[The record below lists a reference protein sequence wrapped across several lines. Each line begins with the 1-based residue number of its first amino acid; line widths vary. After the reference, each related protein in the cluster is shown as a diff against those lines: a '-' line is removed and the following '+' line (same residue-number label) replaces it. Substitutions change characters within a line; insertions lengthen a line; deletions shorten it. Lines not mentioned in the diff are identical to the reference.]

1 MRPAEQPTLR
11 CFVTLACSAMPYPSA
26 PGTVRWPRCVRAPQP
41 APSPLFATSQG
52 GVWGMQLGG
61 GSSSSSASTSTSN
74 NNTLVLKCEYYAL
87 ADERSYAAI
96 YVGPVPPGEDAV
108 KVFTTRE
115 VMLHLAFRVD
125 PNKSG
130 GGLRQRFLQTY
141 KVKGKWEDGPNQVE
155 QKTWRAGEWPFKR
168 EFWLRMTIEPEGC
181 FSYVNGKA
189 LGFTPHPGGGVWRP
203 TGDPNLHVVL
213 PVAGDTAEKPSW
225 KVLEAY
231 WGHCGVGEEG
241 RALHTK
247 WRETV
252 GAAPQRRKVGIV
264 DELWV
269 TGLPAATEVGDVKA
283 AFARFCTVLEV
294 RLDGRG
300 GGVPQVG
307 GAGRGGGRGPPKNCR
322 RDQPGGHG
330 PGHLCEC
337 IPGTENSA
345 GGGIVKCKSN

>member
-1 MRPAEQPTLR
+1 
-11 CFVTLACSAMPYPSA
+11 
-26 PGTVRWPRCVRAPQP
+26 
-41 APSPLFATSQG
+41 
-52 GVWGMQLGG
+52 
-61 GSSSSSASTSTSN
+61 
-74 NNTLVLKCEYYAL
+74 VLKCEYYAL

-300 GGVPQVG
+300 GGTHQLG
-307 GAGRGGGRGPPKNCR
+307 GRGGGGDEALQKIVAETNRGVMV
-322 RDQPGGHG
+322 
-330 PGHLCEC
+330 L
-337 IPGTENSA
+337 GTSVNVSQALKTVQVGE
-345 GGGIVKCKSN
+345 I